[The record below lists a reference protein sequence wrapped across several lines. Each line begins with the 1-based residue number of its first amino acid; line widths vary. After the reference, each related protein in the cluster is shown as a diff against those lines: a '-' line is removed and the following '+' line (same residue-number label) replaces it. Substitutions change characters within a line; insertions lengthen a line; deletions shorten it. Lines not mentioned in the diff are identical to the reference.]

1 MKSFL
6 ALILILGSVLPLHSQ
21 SILEYHGPRAAPLP
35 MPTDGGQ
42 SVTQYATRLSP
53 LVGGQRLNKV
63 DLWLDGVVGGAFDTL
78 LSYHGAEAMFSWPFP
93 FTHVPQTFTK
103 QAVRFTAPG
112 NGRLRSVDVFI
123 GNGTSSEDGFN
134 DSLKI
139 SFLPQIKTSNL
150 VVKYGTESATNNP
163 TWNFYFPVGTLRTS
177 YGTRFTA
184 PSTADSF
191 RVSGVQFF
199 VNGINDNTFLPP
211 GDAVPNDT
219 LRVRVWTLN
228 STTNLPEML
237 INEVKVHMN
246 TLTLKAWNQVDL
258 FGINHYVKGG
268 KDVAITFDLIVVG
281 LPDHVGFASAASNPS
296 PLKRSLIL
304 ESGVWKTIDVSTAY
318 AGGGAQNA
326 ELWTRALFLDPADAA
341 LAENDPLTPNENAPL
356 GSVSVVVSS
365 LTRNAWNTIQLP
377 TPIDV
382 TDKQEIWV
390 AAEVVRVGGQDIVA
404 FISHNAEATPRFRSA
419 AFISQGGGTGTWRY
433 MQNTQFNSEFIFR
446 MRATFG
452 VDDET
457 GVNDDI
463 VLILYENT
471 SENLPGAF
479 LNAKFVPLANLRA
492 NEFNAIDVSNW
503 NYVFTANR
511 DVHIAVTAEFETNS
525 FALAGDN
532 GLPAENI
539 RTSAFRPNSGGWGA
553 FNRNLLIKAHVIEPV
568 SIESDDE
575 FATKTELSQNYPNPF
590 NPSTVVR
597 FQVGTQD
604 LASVKVRLTV
614 YDMLGREVAVLVEGV
629 MSAGSHQV
637 SFDGSGLASGIYLV
651 RLISGSETHM
661 IRMTLLK

>member
-1 MKSFL
+1 MKPFL
-6 ALILILGSVLPLHSQ
+6 ALILILGSILPVHAQ
-21 SILEYHGPRAAPLP
+21 AILEYHGPRAAPLP
-35 MPTDGGQ
+35 MPLDGGQ
-42 SVTQYATRLSP
+42 SVTQYATRFSP
-53 LVGGQRLNKV
+53 LVDGQRLNQV
-63 DLWLDGVVGGAFDTL
+63 DLWLDGIVGGAYDTL
-78 LSYHGAEAMFSWPFP
+78 LFYNGPQAVFSWPFP
-93 FTHVPQTFTK
+93 FTHVPQTFEK

-123 GNGTSSEDGFN
+123 GNDTSSEDGFN

-139 SFLPQIKTSNL
+139 SFLPQIQTSNL

-184 PSTADSF
+184 PATADSF

-199 VNGINDNTFLPP
+199 VNGINDNTSLPA

-228 STTNLPEML
+228 STTNFPETL
-237 INEVKVHMN
+237 IDEVKVHMN

-258 FGINHYVKGG
+258 FRLDHFVQGG
-268 KDVAITFDLIVVG
+268 QDVAITFDLIVVD
-281 LPDHVGFASAASNPS
+281 LPDHVALASAASNPA

-304 ESGVWKTIDVSTAY
+304 ESGVWKTIDISTAY
-318 AGGGAQNA
+318 SGGPAQNA

-356 GSVSVVVSS
+356 GSVSVEVSTLS
-365 LTRNAWNTIQLP
+365 RNAWNTIQLP

-382 TDKQEIWV
+382 TENQEIWA

-404 FISHNAEATPRFRSA
+404 FISHSAEATPRFRSA
-419 AFISQGGGTGTWRY
+419 AFISQGGGTGNWRY
-433 MQNTQFNSEFIFR
+433 LQNTQFGNEFIFR

-471 SENLPGAF
+471 PDNLPGAF
-479 LNAKFVPLANLRA
+479 LNATFIPLANLTA
-492 NEFNAIDVSNW
+492 DAFNPIDVSGW
-503 NYVFTANR
+503 NYVFTAGT
-511 DVHIAVTAEFETNS
+511 DVQIAVTAEFETNS

-532 GLPAENI
+532 GLPADSI
-539 RTSAFRPNSGGWGA
+539 RSSAFRPNNGGWSA
-553 FNRNLLIKAHVIEPV
+553 FNRNLLIKAHVLEPV
-568 SIESDDE
+568 SIEKDE
-575 FATKTELSQNYPNPF
+575 SLVEGVQLMQNYPNPF
-590 NPSTVVR
+590 NPTTEIR
-597 FQVGTQD
+597 WTMDVGRQTRLAIYD
-604 LASVKVRLTV
+604 L
-614 YDMLGREVAVLVEGV
+614 LGREVAVLVDGV
-629 MSAGSHQV
+629 MSAGAHQV
-637 SFDGSGLASGIYLV
+637 SFDGSGLSSGVYLV
-651 RLISGSETHM
+651 RLTSGSESRVM
-661 IRMTLLK
+661 RMTLLK